1 MSILNKSASIV
12 VGLILILCFII
23 TVGFVFYFETKEI
36 FNAADDR
43 AWILKNISNIEAV
56 LYSISILEEGQ
67 RSYVITNDEEHLESF
82 EPLSKKIQT
91 SLAELKSSMQKDPN
105 ELAYVNTLE
114 SLAEARYESLLKG
127 IEYRKTGQMDL
138 VQNQLVVGKE
148 YMYELREIVA
158 GMLLKQNNLYNLIE
172 NNLESTIKAALVTII
187 AGTLIICAV
196 FLSIFFTLNREITE
210 RKKAEEKIISE
221 KEFSVRLLNS
231 SLDGIIAFDNNN
243 RFTLWNRGMENLTGI
258 PESEVLNKNIFQT
271 FPVLE
276 SIGEDKNI
284 HQTLAGEHVIVKD
297 KFFTLPETK
306 RRGYLEA
313 YYSPVVDGN
322 KEITGGLIIIRDTT
336 QKKLMMEELKSA
348 KRELEKRVEERTSAL
363 AEANRQLMR
372 EIMEKNRAHERIQES
387 LEEKIILIK
396 EIHHRV
402 KNNLQVISS
411 LLNLQSAYIKNI
423 EARELFGDSRNR
435 IRSMAL
441 VYEKLYQSK
450 NLNEIKYRDYISSL
464 TGELAQLY
472 GIEPNRISIAYGI
485 DDVSIKIDPAILCG
499 LIINELVSNSFK
511 HAFPGEKKGEVFIG
525 FKKNGNNYLMTI
537 KDNGIGFPIDFEL
550 VQTSKLGLLLVR
562 SLSEQLHG
570 SLEVNY
576 RNSTE
581 YCISFPA

>member
-1 MSILNKSASIV
+1 
-12 VGLILILCFII
+12 
-23 TVGFVFYFETKEI
+23 
-36 FNAADDR
+36 
-43 AWILKNISNIEAV
+43 
-56 LYSISILEEGQ
+56 
-67 RSYVITNDEEHLESF
+67 
-82 EPLSKKIQT
+82 
-91 SLAELKSSMQKDPN
+91 
-105 ELAYVNTLE
+105 
-114 SLAEARYESLLKG
+114 
-127 IEYRKTGQMDL
+127 
-138 VQNQLVVGKE
+138 
-148 YMYELREIVA
+148 
-158 GMLLKQNNLYNLIE
+158 
-172 NNLESTIKAALVTII
+172 
-187 AGTLIICAV
+187 
-196 FLSIFFTLNREITE
+196 
-210 RKKAEEKIISE
+210 
-221 KEFSVRLLNS
+221 
-231 SLDGIIAFDNNN
+231 
-243 RFTLWNRGMENLTGI
+243 
-258 PESEVLNKNIFQT
+258 
-271 FPVLE
+271 
-276 SIGEDKNI
+276 
-284 HQTLAGEHVIVKD
+284 
-297 KFFTLPETK
+297 
-306 RRGYLEA
+306 
-313 YYSPVVDGN
+313 
-322 KEITGGLIIIRDTT
+322 
-336 QKKLMMEELKSA
+336 MMEELKSA

-387 LEEKIILIK
+387 LEEKIVLIK

-441 VYEKLYQSK
+441 VYEKLYLSK
-450 NLNEIKYRDYISSL
+450 NLSEIKYRDYIFSL

-472 GIEPNRISIAYGI
+472 GIEPNRISISYGI